1 VAQITPVFAAAQ
13 AGGARFAFYSDRRAQ
28 EATMDAEVLEILRG
42 VEDPELGLSV
52 VDLGLVYAAARGP
65 DRIAVK
71 MTATSRSCPSSEYL
85 LEEARE
91 RLARAF
97 PDIAVEV
104 ELVWSPAWTPERVSA
119 AGRAE
124 LGI

>member
-1 VAQITPVFAAAQ
+1 LLQRKLPSAASRFYRNHEAQ
-13 AGGARFAFYSDRRAQ
+13 ARETD
-28 EATMDAEVLEILRG
+28 MDTQVLEILQG

-52 VDLGLVYAAARGP
+52 VDLGLVYAAERAPGRV
-65 DRIAVK
+65 AVQ

-91 RLARAF
+91 LLVRAF
-97 PDIAVEV
+97 PETAVEV
-104 ELVWSPAWTPERVSA
+104 ELVWSPVWTPERVSA

>member
-1 VAQITPVFAAAQ
+1 
-13 AGGARFAFYSDRRAQ
+13 
-28 EATMDAEVLEILRG
+28 MDARVLDILRG

-52 VDLGLVYAAARGP
+52 VDLGLVYAAERGG

-97 PDIAVEV
+97 PEIISLEV